1 MKAPVIPINGKQQ
14 KPAAPKKPKT
24 DWQAV
29 ERDYR
34 TGQFTNRELGAKHH
48 ADHGLISRKAKAGGW
63 TKDLSIA
70 IQQATNAK
78 LVEELVTKEVI
89 NSHHKVTNTIQAAAE
104 ANKNVIL
111 AHRTG
116 LNRLTTIKAKL
127 LDQIEQAAV
136 NMVDLAEV
144 IEMVRSPDENGV
156 DRANDALKKAMS
168 RSALVDDLKKL
179 SDVDEKVRKGER
191 EAFSI
196 DAAKGQADAT
206 TTRMTDSERAIRLLA
221 VIHNAKKADELQ
233 RKAA

>member
-1 MKAPVIPINGKQQ
+1 MTAPIIPIKGKSS
-14 KPAAPKKPKT
+14 PARGATAAARKEKT

-63 TKDLSIA
+63 TKDLSVA

-78 LVEELVTKEVI
+78 LVEELVTKEVTK
-89 NSHHKVTNTIQAAAE
+89 SHQKVTNTIQAAAE
-104 ANKNVIL
+104 VNKNVIL
-111 AHRTG
+111 GHRTG

-127 LDQIEQAAV
+127 LDQIEQAAA
-136 NMVDLAEV
+136 NLPDLAEV
-144 IEMVRSPDENGV
+144 IEMARNPDENGQ
-156 DRANDALKKAMS
+156 DRVNDALKKALG

-196 DAAKGQADAT
+196 DSADKDSKGNVMIAKLTDA
-206 TTRMTDSERAIRLLA
+206 ERAVRL
-221 VIHNAKKADELQ
+221 VDILQ
-233 RKAA
+233 RQQRAA